1 MLHELEAFEIGE
13 KHRVRFMKAPEK
25 NAKYCYEKQAYGYVI
40 GICFLH
46 KVLYMLLIKLW
57 E

>member
-1 MLHELEAFEIGE
+1 MLRELEAFEIGE

-25 NAKYCYEKQAYGYVI
+25 HAKYCNEKQAYRYVII

-46 KVLYMLLIKLW
+46 KYVSMLDKRC
-57 E
+57 